1 MRFLKLTRAANSTP
15 GNPDSTKLR
24 LYFVRGAAG
33 SVPRHSGT
41 RDSVPRAHLAGG
53 VTATEQ
59 ILGKKAR
66 DLLLFPERRPGGMKR
81 GPAGARRG
89 AAATRRGLAGG
100 GIEHAGRLDSCYVGV

>member
-1 MRFLKLTRAANSTP
+1 MRLHKLTRAANSTP

-33 SVPRHSGT
+33 RVPRHSGT

-66 DLLLFPERRPGGMKR
+66 DLLLFPDRRPS
-81 GPAGARRG
+81 PAGRRALLSVG
-89 AAATRRGLAGG
+89 QAWSSRVHLENRETL
-100 GIEHAGRLDSCYVGV
+100 SC